1 MGWVRMSDDFYDN
14 DKMLAAGSIGRDLY
28 WHGMAYCNRNL
39 TDGLIP
45 RGKARGLVDFTGA
58 AWLTSNM
65 SGVDGDECAPYAIN
79 NLLDSDLWHEDG
91 HACPECVQPGRR
103 HYVVHDYLKYQPS
116 RAEVEESARQK
127 RERTRKWREK
137 RDSER
142 GDVSCDASRDAPVT
156 HQVSARPTPTPNPS
170 TSLVETLRGRVTK
183 ATAREGQPPR
193 PQCPKH
199 DENHEGPCRACGR
212 RRKWDEA
219 NAERLEAD
227 ELHAKRAARAAAE
240 QAQRDCPHCDAGGWL
255 LGDDGTPVDPA
266 KKCTNCQEVNH
277 A

>member
-65 SGVDGDECAPYAIN
+65 SGVDGDECAPYAIG
-79 NLLDSDLWHEDG
+79 NLIDADLWHEDG
-91 HACPECVQPGRR
+91 HDCPDCVQPGRR
-103 HYVVHDYLKYQPS
+103 HYVIHDYLKYQPS

-127 RERTRKWREK
+127 RERTQKWREK
-137 RDSER
+137 KAAEREYASRDA
-142 GDVSCDASRDAPVT
+142 SCDASRDVPVT
-156 HQVSARPTPTPNPS
+156 HHVSALPTPTPTPS
-170 TSLVETLRGRVTK
+170 TSSIETSRGRVTK
-183 ATAREGQPPR
+183 GDARDGQPPR
-193 PQCPKH
+193 PHCPKH

-219 NAERLEAD
+219 HADDELNRKRAER
-227 ELHAKRAARAAAE
+227 
-240 QAQRDCPHCDAGGWL
+240 QALIDTVRDCTECDEFGRTVN
-255 LGDDGTPVDPA
+255 DDGDITGFCDLHPRLKDA
-266 KKCTNCQEVNH
+266 AN

>member
-58 AWLTSNM
+58 AWLTGNM

-79 NLLDSDLWHEDG
+79 NLIDSDLWHEDG
-91 HACPECVQPGRR
+91 HDCPECVQPGRR

-137 RDSER
+137 KDAER
-142 GDVSCDASRDAPVT
+142 EDASCDASRDAPVT
-156 HQVSARPTPTPNPS
+156 DQVSARPTPTPTPTPS
-170 TSLVETLRGRVTK
+170 TSLVETSRGRVTK
-183 ATAREGQPPR
+183 ATARESQTPR

-199 DENHEGPCRACGR
+199 DENHDGPCRACKLGR
-212 RRKWDEA
+212 EWDEA
-219 NAERLEAD
+219 HEAD
-227 ELHAKRAARAAAE
+227 ELNRKRT
-240 QAQRDCPHCDAGGWL
+240 QRQELVNTVRSCPECDEYGRTVN
-255 LGDDGTPVDPA
+255 DDGDITGFCERHPRLKDA
-266 KKCTNCQEVNH
+266 AN